1 MNTISELSLAIGI
14 LNGIAFFLFICLTL
28 PESDKKGENE
38 NSTKELKFEKK
49 LYLFMTGLV
58 TVLDCIC
65 FIMALF
71 THDSIFLPF
80 IGMVIWAIF
89 FVVAILDKE

>member
-14 LNGIAFFLFICLTL
+14 LNGIVFFLLIFLTL
-28 PESDKKGENE
+28 PESNEKEENE

-71 THDSIFLPF
+71 THDSIILPF

-89 FVVAILDKE
+89 FVIAFLDKE